1 VKMEQGVLQAVTDAL
16 PFSSIH
22 ISFSGH
28 WSFCGHCPEKQENW
42 KLRRR
47 WTNNYI
53 TYRIALLSLF
63 FLTFFFQ

>member
-28 WSFCGHCPEKQENW
+28 
-42 KLRRR
+42 
-47 WTNNYI
+47 
-53 TYRIALLSLF
+53 
-63 FLTFFFQ
+63 